1 MTALSS
7 SANLNRATRTCLP
20 LQFTAIHRW
29 DEDTAARLHGYVN
42 FTDMSE
48 PERDFIPLLR
58 GMADSADQ
66 AKVHPETSPEACRVA
81 AARPHVAGGLHTA
94 VSADAGPKPAIGA
107 ALAA

>member
-1 MTALSS
+1 
-7 SANLNRATRTCLP
+7 
-20 LQFTAIHRW
+20 
-29 DEDTAARLHGYVN
+29 
-42 FTDMSE
+42 MSE

-58 GMADSADQ
+58 GMADSADP
-66 AKVHPETSPEACRVA
+66 ALAILKYIPKRAPKRAVA